1 MSHRNHFLD
10 WIKKVPFNEFN
21 DFTSMKPIK
30 TFKNCRM
37 LYNYKWYRVIK
48 FIKYTIF
55 NLRIVCFKYYTMI
68 TMSQKILKMDL
79 IQDNY
84 IHIVS
89 CTYFPLLNISNIL
102 YYIVG
107 TIINGCSLSSSLPEF
122 HERNNSRHS
131 AVKFLTIP
139 VT

>member
-1 MSHRNHFLD
+1 MSYRNHFLD
-10 WIKKVPFNEFN
+10 WIKKVPFNELN

-37 LYNYKWYRVIK
+37 LYNYKWQYQAIK
-48 FIKYTIF
+48 FIKFTIF

-68 TMSQKILKMDL
+68 TMSQKILKMGL

-84 IHIVS
+84 IYIVS
-89 CTYFPLLNISNIL
+89 YTYFHLLNISKIL

-107 TIINGCSLSSSLPEF
+107 TIINVCSLSLPEF